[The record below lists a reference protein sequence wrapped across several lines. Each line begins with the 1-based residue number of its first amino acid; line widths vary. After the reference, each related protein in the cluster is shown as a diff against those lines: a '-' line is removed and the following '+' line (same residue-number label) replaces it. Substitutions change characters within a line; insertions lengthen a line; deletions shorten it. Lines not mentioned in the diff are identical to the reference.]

1 MFCIVCGSWT
11 CHVFSSQSFSLQ
23 EEGELKIENVHL
35 LQCSNHIDEPR
46 LFSISESIVLV
57 FFSFNRT
64 SNTTHYLRFWWI
76 LLVFALTR
84 LTAESRANPLMLH
97 HNTTHNVSR
106 AAASAC
112 SASRSR
118 CCASVRTRWPDIYI
132 STYYLYLS
140 TIVRP
145 GEGGWAAGCDVRVVP
160 QVQGQVPWRVQTPRR
175 VSQRGHQD
183 TSSCYLHSSNM
194 GATIKR

>member
-1 MFCIVCGSWT
+1 MFKPSWWA
-11 CHVFSSQSFSLQ
+11 
-23 EEGELKIENVHL
+23 KI
-35 LQCSNHIDEPR
+35 D
-46 LFSISESIVLV
+46 SIWESIVLV

-84 LTAESRANPLMLH
+84 LTAESSKANPLMLH

-118 CCASVRTRWPDIYI
+118 CCASARTRWPDIYI
-132 STYYLYLS
+132 STWYLVIYNCAARWRLVS
-140 TIVRP
+140 RGMWCT
-145 GEGGWAAGCDVRVVP
+145 GGAASAG
-160 QVQGQVPWRVQTPRR
+160 
-175 VSQRGHQD
+175 
-183 TSSCYLHSSNM
+183 TSSLTSTNTSSGESAESSRYFILLLALLQYGNYYKEIILP
-194 GATIKR
+194 GRAAPTAAPLLRITIHLSASSWQSSSSPSVW

>member
-23 EEGELKIENVHL
+23 EEGDMKIENVHL

-46 LFSISESIVLV
+46 LFTISESIVLV

-97 HNTTHNVSR
+97 YNTTHNVSR

-118 CCASVRTRWPDIYI
+118 CCAIARTRWPDIYI
-132 STYYLYLS
+132 STRYLPSYLQLYGQVKAGEPRDVMYGWCRKCRDKFPDEYKHLVGWVSGVIKILYLV
-140 TIVRP
+140 TR
-145 GEGGWAAGCDVRVVP
+145 
-160 QVQGQVPWRVQTPRR
+160 TPPIWE
-175 VSQRGHQD
+175 
-183 TSSCYLHSSNM
+183 LL
-194 GATIKR
+194 

>member
-23 EEGELKIENVHL
+23 EEGELNIENVHL
-35 LQCSNHIDEPR
+35 LQCSNQIDEPR

-84 LTAESRANPLMLH
+84 LTAEAELIH
-97 HNTTHNVSR
+97 WCYTTTLRIMSR

-112 SASRSR
+112 SASRSL
-118 CCASVRTRWPDIYI
+118 CCASARTRWPDIYI

-140 TIVRP
+140 TIVRL
-145 GEGGWAAGCDVRVVP
+145 GEGWWAAGRDVRVVP

-183 TSSCYLHSSNM
+183 TSSCYSHSSN
-194 GATIKR
+194 IIWELL